1 MMTPKTQTIV
11 ASTVISLCVLV
22 SLALIPMKPQGS
34 AIVLGMMLFFLIVW
48 NAVKAL
54 ALRKCNDLDWLN
66 SKTRHEILFAIILA
80 SLLGLGSITST
91 LGKELGFFD
100 SNLVQRIAG
109 VNIGL
114 LLIVMGNY
122 MPKKNQASASQ
133 CGCGSKPC
141 SISGSKSSSSTLQ
154 RFMGWTFVLAGL
166 LYTIAWIVLDLD
178 QAGIAILFAFP
189 VAIASIFVVRY
200 LSSRRSK
207 PTIVV

>member
-1 MMTPKTQTIV
+1 M
-11 ASTVISLCVLV
+11 
-22 SLALIPMKPQGS
+22 
-34 AIVLGMMLFFLIVW
+34 
-48 NAVKAL
+48 

-80 SLLGLGSITST
+80 SLLGLGSTTST

-100 SNLVQRIAG
+100 GDLVKRIAG

-114 LLIVMGNY
+114 MLIVMGNY

-133 CGCGSKPC
+133 CGCATK
-141 SISGSKSSSSTLQ
+141 SGSKTSSSTLQ

-166 LYTIAWIVLDLD
+166 LYTLAWIILDLD

-189 VAIASIFVVRY
+189 AAIASIFVVRY

-207 PTIVV
+207 PTIAA

>member
-11 ASTVISLCVLV
+11 ASTVISLCVIV

-34 AIVLGMMLFFLIVW
+34 AIVLGMMLFFVIVW

-100 SNLVQRIAG
+100 SNLVERIAG

-114 LLIVMGNY
+114 MLIVLGNY
-122 MPKKNQASASQ
+122 MPKKNQASTSQ
-133 CGCGSKPC
+133 CGC
-141 SISGSKSSSSTLQ
+141 GSKSSSSTLQ

-166 LYTIAWIVLDLD
+166 LYALAWILLDLD

-189 VAIASIFVVRY
+189 VAIASIFLVRY

-207 PTIVV
+207 PTIAV